1 MDGQSLDYIKARAFD
16 ALLEHADIGLA
27 LLDHNQRYLAIDASL
42 AAANGQPV
50 EQHLGQSV
58 ATVLPQLYPHL
69 EASLQQALRGQR
81 VELDTDQ
88 QGHADHWR
96 AEYFPLDT
104 PTPTLM
110 VLARNQ
116 SLEQSIQ
123 RSKEAAADLTR
134 RVLDSLFAFVGMLA
148 PDGTLIDAN
157 RSPLAA
163 AGIELDDV
171 VGKKF
176 WDCYWWSYDPDIQAQ
191 LKDAVARAA
200 TGEVVRYDVVVRMA
214 GESRM
219 TIDFMLAPLYDRDGR
234 LTHLIPSASDIS
246 DRVASEQQLR
256 SSEDRFRRVF
266 DSTFD
271 GLMLVDQQGQVQLMN
286 QRACDILGVELSAD
300 APSLSLQQLVNDDRR
315 LLAALQ
321 ITCEPGAGN
330 GHEAFEL
337 QRPDGETRAVELSL
351 SAMAFEEGPRVLITM
366 VDVTHQRLIQQHLRA
381 SLEEKV
387 ALLNEVHHRVKNN
400 LQVVSSLLSLQSR
413 QVPAEL
419 TAYFADS
426 QARIKAMALIHQL
439 LYEQEDYDR
448 IQVSQYLQ
456 RLMDLLKRSY
466 SESTR
471 RVRIAFHNE
480 TEPCCLSL
488 EHALPFGLLVNE
500 LITNALKHGFP
511 HAREGNVEL
520 RLQSQPPECV
530 LKVIDDGIGLPADFS
545 FTSGSTLGVQLLPG
559 LCAQMKAELVVE
571 PTAQGSC
578 FKLTFNGLGVPS

>member
-69 EASLQQALRGQR
+69 EASLQQALLGQR
-81 VELDTDQ
+81 VVLDTDQ

-110 VLARNQ
+110 VLARNH

-134 RVLDSLFAFVGMLA
+134 RVLDSLFAFVGMLT

-157 RSPLAA
+157 RSPLEA

-191 LKDAVARAA
+191 LKEAVERVAA
-200 TGEVVRYDVVVRMA
+200 GEVVRYDVMVRMA
-214 GESRM
+214 GDSRM
-219 TIDFMLAPLYDRDGR
+219 TIDFMLAPLYDREGR
-234 LTHLIPSASDIS
+234 LTHLIPSANDVS

-271 GLMLVDQQGQVQLMN
+271 GLALVDQQGIVQLMN
-286 QRACDILGVELSAD
+286 QRACQILGNGAEPGVA
-300 APSLSLQQLVNDDRR
+300 LQQLVDDEQR
-315 LLAALQ
+315 LLSALAQ
-321 ITCEPGAGN
+321 SYGVDAES

-337 QRPDGETRAVELSL
+337 QRPDGEKRAVELSF
-351 SAMAFEEGPRVLITM
+351 SPMAFEEGPRILVTM
-366 VDVTHQRLIQQHLRA
+366 VDVTHQRLIQQHLRE

-413 QVPAEL
+413 QVPTEL
-419 TAYFADS
+419 ASYFADS

-448 IQVSQYLQ
+448 IQVRLYLQ
-456 RLMDLLKRSY
+456 RLIDLLKRSY
-466 SESTR
+466 SDRTKH
-471 RVRIAFHNE
+471 VRIAFASDVKQ
-480 TEPCCLSL
+480 CFLSL
-488 EHALPFGLLVNE
+488 EQALPFGLLVNE
-500 LITNALKHGFP
+500 LITNALKHAFP
-511 HAREGNVEL
+511 NEAEGNIEL
-520 RLQSQPPECV
+520 DLKRQPASFV
-530 LKVIDDGIGLPADFS
+530 LRVVDDGIGLPDDFS
-545 FTSGSTLGVQLLPG
+545 FTSGTTLGVQLMPG
-559 LCAQMKAELVVE
+559 LCAQMKGELVVV
-571 PTAQGSC
+571 PIDQGSC
-578 FKLTFNGLGVPS
+578 FQLTFNGLGAPS